1 MSRNTGRTTVA
12 AKRQTR
18 MGKKGESQLERQ
30 AHDLQHR
37 AENLIA
43 DNNTHMPILSSQE
56 TADIRTSVQQLEHQA
71 SRLTAIHQAR
81 SKELGTLDEKS
92 VHSSSEVDE
101 EEEYNS
107 RIGSIDTM
115 TYANPSSSPFQI
127 SLPDKSPFQ
136 GTHTTPSVN
145 PQFTLN
151 PPPTLPNVTASPLD
165 PMAVMQSMFAQQAT
179 ANRQQQEAMM
189 AHQALISSQQ
199 AETNQQLQLLLAKQ
213 LDRQIDHQEKQ
224 LKQQETTEERQ
235 AIADARL
242 AIKQM
247 KDTANIVQYLQH
259 FESELQEAEIST
271 AKWKKILVGKLSPK
285 ADKVCAHLINDQTA
299 TYDDIKRYLLA
310 NIGPSMDELCN
321 IVHGAY
327 YSDFQD
333 KTEAQK
339 LQHSKYLAE
348 RYFLDCRNKED
359 HLAMRLYK
367 FHAHKRFSH
376 HVKLTKTQSF
386 PDLLELATSF
396 DGQLQYEKTNKLHTN
411 SYSNPS
417 YSQHREKN
425 THRKPF
431 CDFCKKV
438 GHLEEQ
444 CFKKQGSNKLS
455 TPQQQPTNKFSPQDQ
470 QNKPRYTKYQN
481 KETGVKARPT
491 TVNWSRTNDSVHS
504 ITGTVNGHTAQ
515 IILDTGAQ
523 ITVVLGKLIYE
534 DNLTGESI
542 DIIGINGD
550 PRPYQTAKIPIIVD
564 NIEVEEVVAVAPE
577 HQLNSKVLLATPMCQ
592 KATQQL
598 IDGYIQKNKKH
609 QVTTNKQIATTQ
621 QVQVVTRRTTPI
633 SYTEQLEDSHNEDD
647 RASDVTYSPDSD
659 YTEAEESSDDD
670 IPNQASAPIGKY
682 PSSSPLPS
690 SPLQPQNQS
699 LNLEHSASNSNPW
712 PYSRNLTPEP
722 NSSDKPLESEDST
735 PTQETSSPHSTPDK
749 DETEPYSSKVQPCET
764 LPELPITFK
773 GTTTRQLKDQ
783 IKCDQTLK
791 TIRGLAHHG
800 KNGYEWDNGLIF
812 HITSDQTLGERKRL
826 VVPKVHRLALIR
838 LAHNKL
844 GHFSVNKTKAIINDK
859 FTWPGIS
866 VDVKD
871 FILSC
876 DKCKSFNKHSHKPP
890 PFHMRPVITEPFDE
904 IALDLIGPLPRS
916 KHGKRFALTAIC
928 MASRWPEVYPL
939 NDTKAENIAE
949 GLIEFITR
957 NGIPS
962 KVLTDNGSQF
972 TSEVMALTCQRLGIT
987 HIITVPYRPQG
998 NGILERFH
1006 GTLKPL
1012 LAKAKSARIDWVQFL
1027 PLALSAIRAVP
1038 CRSTGFSPSELVF
1051 GRNNRNVL
1059 DISFEGWTNSTY
1071 SKVDITTWIDQL
1083 NSKLEVLRD
1092 SATLNNT
1099 VARQHQNTHG
1109 KYSKSKRTYKPGDL
1123 VYTRIPG
1130 CRANLQASWEGPFEV
1145 TKSIPPL
1152 NYEIQDSQHT
1162 WSRITHLNN
1171 LKTYKPL
1178 PKPQPLQVHAACL
1191 VAEETSEMSE
1201 MFNNGPSLVGGP
1213 CVGYSQGEMDQLLQ
1227 EYTDVFSSTPG
1238 EAQVQPFSI
1247 KLEQNA
1253 LPSSRPPY
1261 QVPIHLREEVSLEID
1276 KLLQSNIIEP
1286 SDSVDWCAPI
1296 VPVRKPDKSIR
1307 LCVDYRELNKVTPL
1321 DRHVIPTLPD
1331 ILDRVGHA
1339 TTLSKIDLTSGFHQ
1353 ITMDP
1358 EAKDLTTFLTPKGK
1372 FRFLKM
1378 PFGLKNAPS
1387 HFQRVMERV
1396 LQPVSKFAAV
1406 YIDDIIVFSDTW
1418 TQHLEHLQA
1427 VFQCFRD
1434 AGLTAKPSKCSFGKR
1449 KLQYLGHEIGSGKI
1463 VVPQHRIAALAE
1475 YRKPITKKTLRSFL
1489 GCMSYYRKFISKYAN
1504 MSALLTPSTSVSA
1517 PKTVA
1522 WTVEMD
1528 NAFEMLKVSLCNNV
1542 SLVIPSTA
1550 DTFTLHTDA
1559 SGHGIGACL
1568 HIIRDGEELPV
1579 AFYSRQLQGAERN
1592 YSITELETLAIV
1604 ASLKHFEY
1612 YTYGISLS
1620 IYTDHKACTSLLTSA
1635 VLNNRLKRMSLY
1647 LQDKDI
1653 TILYRPGTE
1662 SANADGFSRQFDDQ
1676 DMPPAINSS
1685 TPVSLPEVEAAGGC
1699 GSSRA
1704 LHGTPPSTLP

>member
-1 MSRNTGRTTVA
+1 MSRQSGKARDSAARKPTRTS
-12 AKRQTR
+12 KR
-18 MGKKGESQLERQ
+18 GETQIDKQ
-30 AHDLQHR
+30 AFDLQKK
-37 AENLIA
+37 A
-43 DNNTHMPILSSQE
+43 DHLLVDSETHMAILTSQD
-56 TADIRTSVQQLEHQA
+56 TNSLRSSVQQLENQA
-71 SRLTAIHQAR
+71 CRMTAIHKAH
-81 SKELGTLDEKS
+81 SKELEMIQEKS
-92 VHSSSEVDE
+92 DHSSSDIE
-101 EEEYNS
+101 EGEEGHS
-107 RIGSIDTM
+107 ALGSLDTERY
-115 TYANPSSSPFQI
+115 TLLSSPLSI
-127 SLPDKSPFQ
+127 SHTDKSPRQGEQPPPQVFQ
-136 GTHTTPSVN
+136 PSPIIN
-145 PQFTLN
+145 PHFTLN
-151 PPPTLPNVTASPLD
+151 PPPTPPSVTASPLD
-165 PMAVMQSMFAQQAT
+165 PMAVMQSMFARQAS
-179 ANRQQQEAMM
+179 ANIQQQDAMM
-189 AHQALISSQQ
+189 AHQALINSQQ

-259 FESELQEAEIST
+259 FESELQEAEIPPT
-271 AKWKKILVGKLSPK
+271 KWKKILIGKLSTK

-321 IVHGAY
+321 VVHGAY

-348 RYFLDCRNKED
+348 RYFLNCRNKEE

-367 FHAHKRFSH
+367 FHAHKKFSH
-376 HVKLTKTQSF
+376 QVKLTKTQSF
-386 PDLLELATSF
+386 ADLLELATSF
-396 DGQLQYEKTNKLHTN
+396 DGQLQYENTNKLHTN
-411 SYSNPS
+411 SYSNPG
-417 YSQHREKN
+417 YSNHRDKS

-431 CDFCKKV
+431 CDYCKKV

-444 CFKKQGSNKLS
+444 CFKKQGSTKSS
-455 TPQQQPTNKFSPQDQ
+455 TPQQQPINKSNFQDQ
-470 QNKPRYTKYQN
+470 QNKPRYNKYQN
-481 KETGVKARPT
+481 KETGVKVRPT
-491 TVNWSRTNDSVHS
+491 TVNWSRTNDSIHS
-504 ITGTVNGHTAQ
+504 ITGTVNGHTTE

-523 ITVVLGKLIYE
+523 ITVVPGKLIYE

-550 PRPYQTAKIPIIVD
+550 PRPYQTAKISIIIND
-564 NIEVEEVVAVAPE
+564 TEVEEVVAVAPE
-577 HQLNSKVLLATPMCQ
+577 HQLNSKVLLATPIGQ

-598 IDGYIQKNKKH
+598 IDGYIHKNKKQ
-609 QVTTNKQIATTQ
+609 QVTTNKQIVTP
-621 QVQVVTRRTTPI
+621 QVQVVTRHTKPI
-633 SYTEQLEDSHNEDD
+633 SYTEQLENSDNEDD
-647 RASDVTYSPDSD
+647 RASDATYSPDSD
-659 YTEAEESSDDD
+659 YTEAEETSDDD
-670 IPNQASAPIGKY
+670 VLKESSAPIDKY
-682 PSSSPLPS
+682 PSSSSLPS
-690 SPLQPQNQS
+690 SPLQPQTQTQS
-699 LNLEHSASNSNPW
+699 LDLEHSASTSNPR
-712 PYSRNLTPEP
+712 PYSLNLTPEF
-722 NSSDKPLESEDST
+722 NSSSKLSESEDST
-735 PTQETSSPHSTPDK
+735 PTQDNSSPHPILDK
-749 DETEPYSSKVQPCET
+749 DETEPYSSNLQPCET

-783 IKCDQTLK
+783 TKQDQTLK

-826 VVPKVHRLALIR
+826 VLPKVHRLPLIH
-838 LAHNKL
+838 LAHNNL
-844 GHFSVNKTKAIINDK
+844 GHFSINKTKAIINDK

-876 DKCKSFNKHSHKPP
+876 DKCKVFNKHSHKPP

-949 GLIEFITR
+949 GLIQFITR

-972 TSEVMALTCQRLGIT
+972 TSEVMTLTCQRLGIT
-987 HIITVPYRPQG
+987 HITTVPYRPQG

-1012 LAKAKSARIDWVQFL
+1012 LAKAKSTKIDWVQFL

-1059 DISFEGWTNSTY
+1059 DILFEGWTNSTF
-1071 SKVDITTWIDQL
+1071 SKVDIPTWVDQL

-1099 VARQHQNTHG
+1099 VARQHQNAHG
-1109 KYSKSKRTYKPGDL
+1109 KHSKSKRTYKQGDL

-1130 CRANLQASWEGPFEV
+1130 CRANLQASWEGPFQV
-1145 TKSIPPL
+1145 VKSIPPL
-1152 NYEIQDSQHT
+1152 NYELQDPQHT

-1178 PKPQPLQVHAACL
+1178 PKSQPLQVHAACL

-1213 CVGYSQGEMDQLLQ
+1213 CLGYSQGEMDQLLQ

-1286 SDSVDWCAPI
+1286 SDAVDWCAPI

-1406 YIDDIIVFSDTW
+1406 YIDDIIVFSDSW

-1427 VFQCFRD
+1427 VFQCFRE
-1434 AGLTAKPSKCSFGKR
+1434 AGLTANLQNAHSER
-1449 KLQYLGHEIGSGKI
+1449 KS
-1463 VVPQHRIAALAE
+1463 
-1475 YRKPITKKTLRSFL
+1475 
-1489 GCMSYYRKFISKYAN
+1489 
-1504 MSALLTPSTSVSA
+1504 
-1517 PKTVA
+1517 
-1522 WTVEMD
+1522 
-1528 NAFEMLKVSLCNNV
+1528 
-1542 SLVIPSTA
+1542 
-1550 DTFTLHTDA
+1550 
-1559 SGHGIGACL
+1559 
-1568 HIIRDGEELPV
+1568 
-1579 AFYSRQLQGAERN
+1579 
-1592 YSITELETLAIV
+1592 
-1604 ASLKHFEY
+1604 
-1612 YTYGISLS
+1612 
-1620 IYTDHKACTSLLTSA
+1620 
-1635 VLNNRLKRMSLY
+1635 
-1647 LQDKDI
+1647 
-1653 TILYRPGTE
+1653 
-1662 SANADGFSRQFDDQ
+1662 
-1676 DMPPAINSS
+1676 
-1685 TPVSLPEVEAAGGC
+1685 
-1699 GSSRA
+1699 
-1704 LHGTPPSTLP
+1704 